1 MKIVHKMFVAPVT
14 AMIFLTLIGVTSVLA
29 MKQQDQRML
38 DLKDVT
44 FAGFRSASAQTI
56 VLGQIHS
63 EVAGKMT
70 IIASLDEAAVK
81 QFIIDTGRKIE
92 NVSGEFSKMAQNP
105 SLKVMTSTVL
115 PIMAR
120 YKKAVS
126 DAIDLASMDPN
137 TGIAAMQSATA
148 EYDKLRAELAGTV
161 KELDA
166 QTAAAIHAS
175 KAANERILWLI
186 YAVLPLAL
194 VLLGIVSVLVAR
206 GVTRPLNQAV
216 KFAQAVAS
224 GALDSKIEFDRSD
237 EIGLLLAALNDM
249 NASLA
254 RVVAEV
260 RTGTESI
267 ASASSEIA
275 SGNMDLSGRT
285 EQQASSLEETAAT
298 MEELSSNVKQ
308 NAHNAARANQL
319 AVSASDVARQG
330 DQVVGQVVATM
341 AGINASSSRI
351 VDIISVIDGIAFQTN
366 ILALNAAVEAARAG
380 EQGRGFA
387 VVAAEVRNLAQRST
401 AAAKEIKDLIGD
413 SVSKVGAGSVLV
425 AQAGNTM
432 AQIVASVTHVTEIM
446 GEISVA
452 SSEQSAGIEQVN
464 QAIAQM
470 DAVTQQNAA
479 LVEQAAAAAHAMQ
492 DQARILAQVV
502 SVFTLGAA
510 TGPARQRA
518 PTVPGNHPVLAVK
531 AASTAKRSPARAQ
544 PRPEARVHANETF
557 E

>member
-1 MKIVHKMFVAPVT
+1 MKIVHKMFIAPVT
-14 AMIFLTLIGVTSVLA
+14 AMVFLALIGLTSVVA

-44 FAGFRSASAQTI
+44 FAGFRGASAQTI
-56 VLGQIHS
+56 VLGQIHA
-63 EVAGKMT
+63 EVGGKMA
-70 IIASLDEAAVK
+70 IMASLDENAVK
-81 QFIIDTGRKIE
+81 QLIVDVGQKIDA
-92 NVSGEFSKMAQNP
+92 VSAEFSKMQANP

-115 PIMAR
+115 PITAR
-120 YKKAVS
+120 YKKAVT

-148 EYDKLRAELAGTV
+148 EYGKLRDELASTV
-161 KELDA
+161 KQLDA
-166 QTAAAIHAS
+166 QTAAAIYAS
-175 KAANERILWLI
+175 KTANEKMLWLI
-186 YAVLPLAL
+186 GAVLPLAL
-194 VLLGIVSVLVAR
+194 ALLGVVAVLVAR

-224 GALDSKIEFDRSD
+224 GALDNNIETHGTD

-254 RVVAEV
+254 RVVGEV

-267 ASASSEIA
+267 ATASSEIA

-285 EQQASSLEETAAT
+285 EQQASTLEETAAS
-298 MEELSSNVKQ
+298 MEELSSTVKQ
-308 NAHNAARANQL
+308 NADNARRANQL
-319 AVSASDVARQG
+319 AVSASEVARKG

-341 AGINASSSRI
+341 ASINASSTRI

-387 VVAAEVRNLAQRST
+387 VVASEVRNLAQRST

-413 SVSKVGAGSVLV
+413 SVSKVGAGSALV
-425 AQAGNTM
+425 AQAGSTM
-432 AQIVASVTHVTEIM
+432 AQIVESVTRVTEIM
-446 GEISVA
+446 VEISVA

-470 DAVTQQNAA
+470 DTATQQNAA
-479 LVEQAAAAAHAMQ
+479 LVEQAAAAAHALQ
-492 DQARILAQVV
+492 DQAGNLAQVV
-502 SVFTLGAA
+502 SVFTLGAVA
-510 TGPARQRA
+510 GPVRRGAPVAPGKRPAAPGIGAARLLRA
-518 PTVPGNHPVLAVK
+518 
-531 AASTAKRSPARAQ
+531 
-544 PRPEARVHANETF
+544 
-557 E
+557 